1 MRRHSPNYD
10 GPCDFLAPADCAVAL
25 RTPLL
30 PGLLRVLGWT
40 IGLTTVA
47 ALMWLCT
54 AVLLAAPA
62 SAATAQPVVAR
73 RASSTPTA
81 AGAGPT
87 AATSAVLVPPAAV
100 QKPPTANRQW
110 ARAQGRGRAA
120 ADTGR
125 AAVVRP
131 ANNASAKPPT
141 LASANRAG
149 SNAAT
154 SRVARSLANDVAKNV
169 ARSTAKGVAGH
180 MAKSVTGRMTKS
192 VARNV
197 ARNAASS
204 ASRGTAA
211 NAVAAAAAVE
221 GAREVIGRTVRVM
234 PAKPPRHRTTL
245 DQAVQHARALDSL
258 PRTRVEALAPLGVG
272 GSAKPHQQLSAA
284 GADWHTKP
292 AAPTLP
298 PRLAI
303 NGYAARIAALVAAV
317 LSPSQ
322 PDRNSVS
329 PPEPEVGATKPALP
343 VPLPTPVPD
352 QLHPKLQQLLT
363 SVRQSYLRLRDVILA
378 LQASGRPP
386 APGGR

>member
-47 ALMWLCT
+47 ALVWLCT

-62 SAATAQPVVAR
+62 SAAAAQPVAAR
-73 RASSTPTA
+73 RTSSTPTA

-87 AATSAVLVPPAAV
+87 AATSAVLVLPAAV

-131 ANNASAKPPT
+131 VNN
-141 LASANRAG
+141 AG

-154 SRVARSLANDVAKNV
+154 RRVARSLTNDVATDV
-169 ARSTAKGVAGH
+169 ARSAAKGVAGR
-180 MAKSVTGRMTKS
+180 MARSVTKSVTKGVTGRMTKG

-197 ARNAASS
+197 ASS

-234 PAKPPRHRTTL
+234 PAKPPRHRPTL
-245 DQAVQHARALDSL
+245 DQAVQHARALNSL

-272 GSAKPHQQLSAA
+272 GSAKRHQQLSAA

-292 AAPTLP
+292 AAPTRP
-298 PRLAI
+298 PQLAI

>member
-62 SAATAQPVVAR
+62 SAATAQPAVAR

-125 AAVVRP
+125 AAVVRV
-131 ANNASAKPPT
+131 NNASAKPPT

-197 ARNAASS
+197 ARNAAS
-204 ASRGTAA
+204 RGTAA
-211 NAVAAAAAVE
+211 NAVAAVE

-234 PAKPPRHRTTL
+234 PAKPPRHRPTL

-258 PRTRVEALAPLGVG
+258 SRTRVEALAPLGVG

-292 AAPTLP
+292 AAPTRP